1 MARQTALRMRVV
13 LPLAL
18 VPALLALVACSS
30 RESDLRRFIEQ
41 TQQEQ
46 ATGVVALP
54 DVKPYEAFAYSAQAM
69 RSPFQPGVPVTVGA
83 ASVRPDNH
91 RNREFLEQFSLDTL
105 RMVGTLK
112 IGNINY
118 GLVMAK
124 DGLVH
129 RVTLGN
135 YLGQNEGR
143 VSEITATKISVIEIV
158 PDGLGGFMERP
169 AAIAVNE

>member
-1 MARQTALRMRVV
+1 MNCLRLTARASAGL
-13 LPLAL
+13 L
-18 VPALLALVACSS
+18 LLALAACSS
-30 RESDLRRFIEQ
+30 RESELRRVIEQ

-54 DVKPYEAFAYSAQAM
+54 EVKPYEAFAYSAQGL
-69 RSPFQPGVPVTVGA
+69 RSPFQPGAPVTVGTT
-83 ASVRPDNH
+83 SVRPDNH

-112 IGNINY
+112 IGNNNY

-124 DGLVH
+124 DGLIH
-129 RVTLGN
+129 RVLPGN
-135 YLGQNEGR
+135 YIGQNDGR
-143 VSEITATKISVIEIV
+143 VSEIKATKISVIEIV

-169 AAIAVNE
+169 AALAVNE

>member
-1 MARQTALRMRVV
+1 MSRLRLTALAAAT
-13 LPLAL
+13 LL
-18 VPALLALVACSS
+18 LLAACSS
-30 RESDLRRFIEQ
+30 RESELRHFIEQ

-54 DVKPYEAFAYSAQAM
+54 EVKPYEAFAYSAQGL
-69 RSPFQPGVPVTVGA
+69 RSPFQPGAPVSVGT

-112 IGNINY
+112 IGNNNY

-124 DGLVH
+124 DGLIH
-129 RVTLGN
+129 RVLPGN
-135 YLGQNEGR
+135 YIGQNDGR
-143 VSEITATKISVIEIV
+143 VSDIKATKISVIEIV

-169 AAIAVNE
+169 AALAVNE